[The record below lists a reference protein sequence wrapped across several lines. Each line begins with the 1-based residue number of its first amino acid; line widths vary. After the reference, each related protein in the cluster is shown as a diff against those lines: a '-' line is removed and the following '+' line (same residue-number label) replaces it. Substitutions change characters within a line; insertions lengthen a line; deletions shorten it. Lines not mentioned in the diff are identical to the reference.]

1 MADLGIFGND
11 KFSLESLTAAINVAP
26 SVPGMIGGMG
36 LFDEEGIS
44 TTRLDIEKNTD
55 TLVLIPN
62 TNRGGDG
69 TATLNPTLGGT
80 RNLVPFTT
88 THLPTRSDILADE
101 VQNIR
106 AFGTSSELD
115 TTVSVV
121 NTRLAKMRSRL
132 DATIEYQR
140 IGAIKGV
147 VLDANGSTVISNLF
161 TAFGIAQ
168 LTQSFAAGGVA
179 LNAKTAVRKS
189 EDHLGDAIASGY
201 AALCGRGFFDF
212 LEDDADFKDA
222 AKAQYAGQMLL
233 NDNRTMQGINYKGV
247 KWLEF
252 KGGLSGTP
260 WVADGEAYLVPLGV
274 MDLFKTVFAP
284 GDYIDVANTT
294 GLPYY
299 AMQEFLPMKKGV
311 RVEAQSSPLS
321 ICTRPASVIK
331 LTLSA

>member
-11 KFSLESLTAAINVAP
+11 KFSLESLTAAINIAP
-26 SVPGMIGGMG
+26 SVPGMIGSMG
-36 LFDEEGIS
+36 LFDEEGIN
-44 TTRLDIEKNTD
+44 TTRLDIEKDAD

-62 TNRGGDG
+62 TSRTDDG
-69 TATLNPTLGGT
+69 TGTLNATGGST
-80 RNLVPFTT
+80 RSLVPFTT
-88 THLPTRSDILADE
+88 THLPTRDVITADE

-106 AFGTSSELD
+106 AFGASSELD
-115 TTVSVV
+115 TAVGVI
-121 NTRLAKMRSRL
+121 NKRLAKMRRRL

-140 IGAIKGV
+140 IGAIKGI

-168 LTQSFAAGGVA
+168 LTQSFASGGVA
-179 LNAKTAVRKS
+179 LNAKAAVRKS
-189 EDHLGDAIASGY
+189 EDHLGDAVASGY
-201 AALCGRGFFDF
+201 VALCGRGFFDE

-247 KWLEF
+247 NWLEF
-252 KGGLSGTP
+252 KGGLNGTP
-260 WVADGEAYLVPLGV
+260 WVADGVAYLVPLGV

-284 GDYIDVANTT
+284 GNYIDVANTT

-299 AMQEFLPMKKGV
+299 AVQEELDMKKGIK
-311 RVEAQSSPLS
+311 VEAQSNPLS
-321 ICTRPASVIK
+321 ICTRPAAIIS
-331 LTLSA
+331 LTLS